1 MTTQMTTL
9 LIDCELVAQIRLIE
23 RATGRHDMFSEF
35 VRKLEASLAGFGVA
49 FSDCVACGDTKGAE
63 RAAHTLKG
71 ISLQLGARALG
82 DLFADIENTAKAG
95 DYVEAKR
102 KFDEGASVIA
112 QSLEALK
119 RA

>member
-1 MTTQMTTL
+1 METL
-9 LIDCELVAQIRLIE
+9 LLDGELVAQIRLIE
-23 RATGRHDMFSEF
+23 RATGRNDMFSEF

-49 FSDCVACGDTKGAE
+49 FSDCIACGDTKGAE

-71 ISLQLGARALG
+71 ICLQLGARALG
-82 DLFADIENTAKAG
+82 DLFGEIENSAKAG

-102 KFDEGASVIA
+102 KFDDGASIIA